1 MVFFSLC
8 KQNKL
13 TLPGKGK
20 DMRHQVPYYQQNEA
34 LPLQDLS
41 LSLEKLMELQSTIE
55 NKSKVGE
62 VIYRLYGIQN
72 WLGRQKKKE
81 AGGSTKGIK

>member
-1 MVFFSLC
+1 
-8 KQNKL
+8 
-13 TLPGKGK
+13 
-20 DMRHQVPYYQQNEA
+20 MRHQVPYYQQNEA

-41 LSLEKLMELQSTIE
+41 LSLEKLMELQSRME
-55 NKSKVGE
+55 NKSKAGE

-72 WLGRQKKKE
+72 WPGRQKKKE